1 MPHLQLT
8 LSDLLSRLE
17 AFWMESKE
25 GCSAH
30 LLASVTC
37 AAKQKIA
44 GHKYQKTA
52 GDFTPLLNIPSI
64 ISHSLSQ
71 PQKALL
77 CLPVFQSPMSTKPL
91 FVPLMVMMEMMFL
104 VLPRENL
111 PHVISSLPR
120 PPFPPAGD

>member
-1 MPHLQLT
+1 
-8 LSDLLSRLE
+8 
-17 AFWMESKE
+17 MEVN
-25 GCSAH
+25 CAH
-30 LLASVTC
+30 LLACVTC

-64 ISHSLSQ
+64 ISHSLSGAKSSLLFPRLPITHVPSSV
-71 PQKALL
+71 PQYSSLI
-77 CLPVFQSPMSTKPL
+77 
-91 FVPLMVMMEMMFL
+91 MVMMMRML
-104 VLPRENL
+104 LLRENL

>member
-1 MPHLQLT
+1 MI
-8 LSDLLSRLE
+8 
-17 AFWMESKE
+17 
-25 GCSAH
+25 CSGQEFGSFLDGEQGKAAH

-52 GDFTPLLNIPSI
+52 AGDFTPLTDSPSHPLNYF
-64 ISHSLSQ
+64 SLSAARKNPSNISLSSNHPCPRAV
-71 PQKALL
+71 PQN
-77 CLPVFQSPMSTKPL
+77 S
-91 FVPLMVMMEMMFL
+91 FL
-104 VLPRENL
+104 VLMMVRMMKMLLLLRENL